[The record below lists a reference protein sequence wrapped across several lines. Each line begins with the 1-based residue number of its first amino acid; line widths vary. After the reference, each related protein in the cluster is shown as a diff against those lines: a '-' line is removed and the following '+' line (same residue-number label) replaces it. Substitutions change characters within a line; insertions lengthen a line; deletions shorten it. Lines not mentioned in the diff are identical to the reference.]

1 MMISYLTVKY
11 NTSWV

>member
-11 NTSWV
+11 NPSWV